1 MLAFAFVGS
10 RRPRSCCH
18 LKVAE
23 CPFEKSRPE
32 AQATSKKEV
41 GIRNTLHNRYS
52 APRPAGGPP
61 EVPRRPIQVGHRKL
75 YSGFMQG
82 CGYGMGVV
90 AAVTRTFPVKP
101 VCVCLHQLVRG
112 GGGWADWRTDWGLG
126 RVCSLLCTGGRGDK
140 VCRACSLVRADVPDT
155 SRDPNRARKRIRY
168 SRARTTAHEKKI
180 SQYLVID
187 GHVARLA
194 RLRTPLSLG
203 EGPLVYL
210 T

>member
-1 MLAFAFVGS
+1 MMLAFAFVGS

-101 VCVCLHQLVRG
+101 VCVCACTNWCVG
-112 GGGWADWRTDWGLG
+112 EEAG
-126 RVCSLLCTGGRGDK
+126 RTGGLTGAWEGY
-140 VCRACSLVRADVPDT
+140 VPCSAQAAGVTRFAE
-155 SRDPNRARKRIRY
+155 RARLCARMCRIL
-168 SRARTTAHEKKI
+168 
-180 SQYLVID
+180 LVIPTERGREFD
-187 GHVARLA
+187 IHGHAPPHTRK
-194 RLRTPLSLG
+194 RFLSI
-203 EGPLVYL
+203 
-210 T
+210 